1 MGIYAFDPNLLE
13 LIPRTG
19 NFGFDNLMHVCL
31 GNDVH
36 VRAHVFDGI
45 WLDIGRPEDY
55 ASATAL
61 LQEHRDRLLPE
72 EKPVLRVAK

>member
-1 MGIYAFDPNLLE
+1 MS
-13 LIPRTG
+13 
-19 NFGFDNLMHVCL
+19 VCL
-31 GNDVH
+31 ANDVH

-72 EKPVLRVAK
+72 DKRVLRVAK